1 MSSIILYFVLSLNVF
16 YFYFFC
22 LCVLSLS
29 VLCVCVCVF
38 SILSVILS
46 LCSQVVNQL
55 VIVSIMS
62 LVNVF
67 SKCYHQCHKCLKFV
81 ELSMLFLM
89 SSVFLQFV
97 CISCFVYVWYAS
109 LFFMFPIWNLCVCQ
123 IDGQMED
130 GMERFTRLALDLK
143 PPNMTNK
150 NLHILIHIFY
160 KILRLT
166 NSWIVIFFCFNGNYD
181 NNLFKNLICTLLSKL
196 VIVLLLDWK
205 ERTFALYI

>member
-97 CISCFVYVWYAS
+97 CISCFVYV
-109 LFFMFPIWNLCVCQ
+109 
-123 IDGQMED
+123 
-130 GMERFTRLALDLK
+130 
-143 PPNMTNK
+143 
-150 NLHILIHIFY
+150 
-160 KILRLT
+160 
-166 NSWIVIFFCFNGNYD
+166 
-181 NNLFKNLICTLLSKL
+181 
-196 VIVLLLDWK
+196 
-205 ERTFALYI
+205 